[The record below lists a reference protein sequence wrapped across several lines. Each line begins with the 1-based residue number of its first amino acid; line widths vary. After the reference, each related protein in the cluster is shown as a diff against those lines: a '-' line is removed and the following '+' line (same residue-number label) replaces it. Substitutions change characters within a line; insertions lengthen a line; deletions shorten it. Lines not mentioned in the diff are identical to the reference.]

1 MFLERDINMMSN
13 SIYRA
18 GGVISSPQ
26 YLNLISI
33 VDKIEVGGK

>member
-1 MFLERDINMMSN
+1 MLL
-13 SIYRA
+13 
-18 GGVISSPQ
+18 GGILIRFKVYLQGGGFISSPQ

>member
-18 GGVISSPQ
+18 RGFISSPQ

-33 VDKIEVGGK
+33 VNKIEIGGK